1 MSQWSKAKQQR
12 SSFQADSDCRLY
24 HLQGIDMSL
33 SPSVCSM
40 INCFCLS
47 LCKCGQTRPL
57 HNNVSTVQTT
67 GRNKRHG
74 LLISNLA
81 LGEQGFTDSGERST
95 SVYDTHI
102 PRPSNSDSLKP
113 SFSFVFHIM
122 YMWFLGVSVSSFCA
136 LRIFGVFWHCIS

>member
-1 MSQWSKAKQQR
+1 MQCLIRSKAKQQK
-12 SSFQADSDCRLY
+12 SSLLADSDCRLY

-33 SPSVCSM
+33 SLSVCSM
-40 INCFCLS
+40 INCFCLP

-67 GRNKRHG
+67 GRNKKHG

-81 LGEQGFTDSGERST
+81 LGEQGFTHSGERSA

-102 PRPSNSDSLKP
+102 PRPSNSASLQP
-113 SFSFVFHIM
+113 SLSFVFYIT
-122 YMWFLGVSVSSFCA
+122 YMLCLGASVFCSLRSQVFFL
-136 LRIFGVFWHCIS
+136 VFF